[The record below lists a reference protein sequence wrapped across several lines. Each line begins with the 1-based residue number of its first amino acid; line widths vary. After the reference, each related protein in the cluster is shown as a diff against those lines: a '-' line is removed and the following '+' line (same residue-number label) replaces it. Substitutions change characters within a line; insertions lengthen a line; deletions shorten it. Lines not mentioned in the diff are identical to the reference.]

1 MQMEIEIP
9 RAVEIELD
17 EATQIT
23 GMKRQEII
31 KRALHHYAE
40 EIKKFAELKKEM
52 VGWESLGEEAF
63 EKFERELWK
72 EEKSG

>member
-1 MQMEIEIP
+1 MQIEIEIP
-9 RAVEIELD
+9 RAVETELN
-17 EATQIT
+17 EAAQIT

-40 EIKKFAELKKEM
+40 EIKKFVELKKEIS
-52 VGWESLGEEAF
+52 GWENLSDEAF
-63 EKFERELWK
+63 ENFERELWK